1 MRRFL
6 PLLVV
11 ALGLIALIG
20 SGRLTIPAQAQSATP
35 MAGPELPP
43 GIDAQPLAVG
53 SSPTLPAAPAD
64 LVLIRL
70 TLQPGA
76 VLPNDPQDPTLAL
89 AYVESGTVTLHYT
102 NALTVTRAAA
112 LATLSTPEAAFP
124 APEQVAANATATL
137 QTGDSFVSPANSGG
151 DLRNEGTTPAV
162 LLAAIIG
169 PSQMGAPA
177 ATPAA

>member
-1 MRRFL
+1 MRRVLL
-6 PLLVV
+6 PLVVVLV
-11 ALGLIALIG
+11 ALSLVSLGH
-20 SGRLTIPAQAQSATP
+20 RPVPAQAQSATP

-43 GIDAQPLAVG
+43 GIDAQPLAIG

-64 LVLIRL
+64 LILLRL

-76 VLPNDPQDPTLAL
+76 VLPNDPNDPTLAL
-89 AYVESGTVTLHYT
+89 AYVEAGTITLHYT
-102 NALTVTRAAA
+102 NALTITRAAA
-112 LATLSTPEAAFP
+112 LATLDTPEAAFP
-124 APEQVAANATATL
+124 APEPVAANATATL